1 MNIAIH
7 GKGLN
12 PADKE
17 FILSF
22 FDHLNNLSINFWV
35 EEHYLNSFE
44 LTDYKFPISTY
55 STAKDLLHFKV
66 QYIISMGGDGTLLDT
81 LNYSKE
87 TNLAVLGINLGR
99 LGFLSGTPRE
109 KAFDAIESLIN
120 GQFSIEKRSLLEL
133 HSNSDLF
140 GDLNY
145 ALNDFT
151 IHKRDTGS
159 MITIDTYL
167 NGEFFT
173 SYWADGLI
181 VSTPTGSTAY
191 SLSCGGPVILPDSN
205 TFVITPVAPHNL
217 NIRPIIIPDTS
228 VVSFRIKG
236 RGNSHLV
243 SLDSRYEIVDYAKE
257 IGIQK
262 ADFYFNI
269 LRFNEQHFINTLRE
283 KLSWGLDTRNF
294 Y

>member
-1 MNIAIH
+1 MKLAIH
-7 GKGLN
+7 GKGVN
-12 PADKE
+12 PGDKD
-17 FILSF
+17 FLISF
-22 FDHLNNLSINFWV
+22 FTHLDKMNIRFWV
-35 EEHYLNSFE
+35 EESYLKALHEWVDMERALS
-44 LTDYKFPISTY
+44 Y
-55 STAKDLLHFKV
+55 SSSDDLKKSGV

-81 LNYSKE
+81 LNYAKDTS
-87 TNLAVLGINLGR
+87 LPVLGINLGR
-99 LGFLSGTPRE
+99 LGFLSATPRE
-109 KAFDAIESLIN
+109 KAFEAIEALRN

-133 HSNSDLF
+133 HSGENFF
-140 GDLNY
+140 GAVNY

-173 SYWADGLI
+173 SYWADGII
-181 VSTPTGSTAY
+181 VATPTGSTAY
-191 SLSCGGPVILPDSN
+191 SLSCGGPVIMPDSN
-205 TFVITPVAPHNL
+205 SFVITPVAPHNL

-236 RGNSHLV
+236 RGTSHLI
-243 SLDSRYEIVDYAKE
+243 SLDSRYEVVEYFQE
-257 IGIQK
+257 LGVQK
-262 ADFYFNI
+262 ADFYFNLI
-269 LRFNEQHFINTLRE
+269 RCNQQHFIDTLRE